1 MLPHIHNHHCIC
13 ANHDRLGFYA
23 EIQIIFG
30 TVYQRACFS
39 LLCSNIG
46 IDRYGLHST
55 VCHFHVIFQ
64 CNYSML
70 LMLLFHVIFQC
81 YYFILFFNVIIPC
94 YFPMLL
100 FHVYFFLLRLVM
112 AGARRERELLT
123 RELYRRLLGLRHGD
137 TKNEMN

>member
-1 MLPHIHNHHCIC
+1 MINSVRH
-13 ANHDRLGFYA
+13 AAVTTFA
-23 EIQIIFG
+23 
-30 TVYQRACFS
+30 FS
-39 LLCSNIG
+39 SVFILLLCFHIFITIIASAPTRTGSVFTRRFRLFLGQCTSGHAFHYSAPILALIG
-46 IDRYGLHST
+46 MVYT
-55 VCHFHVIFQ
+55 VQ
-64 CNYSML
+64 CAIS
-70 LMLLFHVIFQC
+70 
-81 YYFILFFNVIIPC
+81 ILFFNVIIPC